1 MARRSLLQNEI
12 GGVMFAAELRRRCMV
27 AGFVAGG
34 IHSKVFAILRIS
46 FAKVVRNLHRGGTK
60 PFHEKEYGISTSA
73 DAVVIQ
79 R

>member
-1 MARRSLLQNEI
+1 MT
-12 GGVMFAAELRRRCMV
+12 FAAELRRSRMV
-27 AGFVAGG
+27 TGFVAQGEET
-34 IHSKVFAILRIS
+34 HSKVSAILRIS

-60 PFHEKEYGISTSA
+60 PFHEKEYGISISA